1 VKGALYRRPNRV
13 DPSGARIPKAW
24 RLDSRRAGDLIAT
37 VDPGYRFSDPDSS
50 SSPIPGNHGHGPTRH
65 SVALVTGGSPL
76 VRTRDIAPSRPGQ
89 VNPTNDTKILK
100 EQSEQVDIGVT
111 TAWLLGIRE
120 PSKQSKLGPQFQG
133 RVLSEAFKARPSRA
147 CTKQKSAIETERT
160 RGYETPRRSAVALL
174 LGALGV
180 AAVVRLRLERGSQR
194 AAGRRGTSA
203 S

>member
-13 DPSGARIPKAW
+13 DPSGALIPKAW

-50 SSPIPGNHGHGPTRH
+50 SNPIPGNHGHGPTRH

-111 TAWLLGIRE
+111 TAWLLGIRD

-133 RVLSEAFKARPSRA
+133 RVLSEAFKAMPTRA
-147 CTKQKSAIETERT
+147 CTKGSAIETERT
-160 RGYETPRRSAVALL
+160 KGYETPNRSAYALL

-180 AAVVRLRLERGSQR
+180 AVIVRFRLERGSQR
-194 AAGRRGTSA
+194 AASRSGTST

>member
-1 VKGALYRRPNRV
+1 MKGALYGRPNRV

-50 SSPIPGNHGHGPTRH
+50 SNPIPGNHGHGPTRH

-100 EQSEQVDIGVT
+100 EQSEQVDIGAK

-120 PSKQSKLGPQFQG
+120 PSKQSKLDPQFQG
-133 RVLSEAFKARPSRA
+133 
-147 CTKQKSAIETERT
+147 
-160 RGYETPRRSAVALL
+160 
-174 LGALGV
+174 
-180 AAVVRLRLERGSQR
+180 
-194 AAGRRGTSA
+194 
-203 S
+203 

>member
-1 VKGALYRRPNRV
+1 M
-13 DPSGARIPKAW
+13 
-24 RLDSRRAGDLIAT
+24 
-37 VDPGYRFSDPDSS
+37 
-50 SSPIPGNHGHGPTRH
+50 
-65 SVALVTGGSPL
+65 TGGSPL

-89 VNPTNDTKILK
+89 VNPTNDTKILT
-100 EQSEQVDIGVT
+100 EQSEQVNIGVT

-133 RVLSEAFKARPSRA
+133 RVLSEAFKASPRA

-194 AAGRRGTSA
+194 AAGRRGTFA